1 MLFRLTWGWNNM
13 SVNLL
18 ELKDIH
24 ISYLGVEA
32 VRGVSLK
39 VKEGDFVTVIGA
51 NGAGKSSIFNAVSGL
66 VKPVKGEIWFN
77 NERIDRLDAPQVAG
91 KRITQVPEGRKIF
104 PMLTVRENLLVGA
117 HLLKDRK
124 KIPNLMEKVFKIFPA
139 LKEKMGVKGIR
150 LSGGHQQMLAIG
162 RAMMANPIMML
173 LDEPSLGLSPLFC
186 KAVADQMKALH
197 KEGITLLLVEQNARM
212 GLSLSSYGYVLENG
226 DLRKEGPSAALL
238 QDDEVKKAYLG
249 V

>member
-1 MLFRLTWGWNNM
+1 MRLTWGLNNM

-51 NGAGKSSIFNAVSGL
+51 NGAGKSSVFNAISGL
-66 VKPVKGEIWFN
+66 VRPARGEIWFN
-77 NERIDRLDAPQVAG
+77 NERIDRLDAPQVAAKG
-91 KRITQVPEGRKIF
+91 VTQVPEGRKIF

-117 HLLKDRK
+117 HLLKDRRR
-124 KIPNLMEKVFKIFPA
+124 IPILMEKVFGIFPA

-150 LSGGHQQMLAIG
+150 LSGGQQQMLAIG

-173 LDEPSLGLSPLFC
+173 LDEPS
-186 KAVADQMKALH
+186 
-197 KEGITLLLVEQNARM
+197 AR
-212 GLSLSSYGYVLENG
+212 
-226 DLRKEGPSAALL
+226 P
-238 QDDEVKKAYLG
+238 
-249 V
+249 